1 MAERDPVVVSR
12 EVEAEVEVEALLQS
26 MIRDGVFNQT
36 VSSQS
41 QESLAASSRN
51 IVLGEVVVC
60 L

>member
-26 MIRDGVFNQT
+26 MIRDGVSNQT

-41 QESLAASSRN
+41 QESSAASLRS

>member
-1 MAERDPVVVSR
+1 MAERDPVVVYR
-12 EVEAEVEVEALLQS
+12 EVEAEAEVEALLQS
-26 MIRDGVFNQT
+26 MIRDGVSSQT
-36 VSSQS
+36 VSSPS